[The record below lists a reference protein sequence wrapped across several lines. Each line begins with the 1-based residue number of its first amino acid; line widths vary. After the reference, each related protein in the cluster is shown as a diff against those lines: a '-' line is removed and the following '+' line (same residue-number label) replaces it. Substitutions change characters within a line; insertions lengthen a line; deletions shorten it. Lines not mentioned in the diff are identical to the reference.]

1 MARGME
7 RRKKEGGRRGR
18 REEGGGGQM
27 EGMRG
32 TGRKMKNQEKK
43 SEISPRLQR
52 RGEISDFFSIFH
64 L

>member
-7 RRKKEGGRRGR
+7 RKEGGG
-18 REEGGGGQM
+18 EE

-32 TGRKMKNQEKK
+32 AARKMKNQEKK

>member
-1 MARGME
+1 
-7 RRKKEGGRRGR
+7 
-18 REEGGGGQM
+18 
-27 EGMRG
+27 
-32 TGRKMKNQEKK
+32 MKNQEKK